1 MYGAFDEGGFMNQ
14 SYTAAARAHVETV
27 KRLPCSVCDK
37 PQPSAAHHI
46 RQSDAYSCVAL
57 CEDCH
62 QGAHNCWH
70 GRKAIWRVKK
80 MDELDALMIT
90 FRRLL
95 S

>member
-1 MYGAFDEGGFMNQ
+1 MNQ
-14 SYTAAARAHVETV
+14 SYSTAERDHVTAV
-27 KRLPCSVCDK
+27 KCLPCSVCDK
-37 PQPSAAHHI
+37 HGPSAAHHI

-62 QGAHNCWH
+62 QGPHNGWH

-80 MDELDALMIT
+80 MDELDALTIT

-95 S
+95 A

>member
-1 MYGAFDEGGFMNQ
+1 MNQ
-14 SYTAAARAHVETV
+14 SYTTKESDHVAAV
-27 KRLPCSVCDK
+27 KSLPCSVCDK
-37 PQPSAAHHI
+37 SGPSAAHHI

-62 QGAHNCWH
+62 QGPHNGWH

-80 MDELDALMIT
+80 MDELDALTIT